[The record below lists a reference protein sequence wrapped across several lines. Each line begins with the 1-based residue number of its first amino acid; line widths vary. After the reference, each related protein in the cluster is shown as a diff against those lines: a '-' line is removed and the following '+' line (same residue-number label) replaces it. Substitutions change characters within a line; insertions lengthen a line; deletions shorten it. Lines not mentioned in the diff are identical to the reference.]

1 LLLCDKHFHAA
12 RTRAIVVSSFITP
25 GVTLH
30 PRVPSSV
37 VFAQRCP
44 SCFLVPPSHHHPRP
58 SRPCPSS
65 TFNCSRSSHAP
76 PPPPHHRCPP
86 RQLLCTVAAADDW
99 RHFLALNP
107 LHKTSR
113 HAQCPRPT
121 PVSWLHLLRVAS
133 TPRVGSASA
142 AAHEPAILRCSSSKT
157 ASPSHHVV
165 TSTPTPVYPP
175 PPRLFALPRPM
186 SHFLS
191 QRQAEDF

>member
-1 LLLCDKHFHAA
+1 MPLLH
-12 RTRAIVVSSFITP
+12 
-25 GVTLH
+25 
-30 PRVPSSV
+30 
-37 VFAQRCP
+37 
-44 SCFLVPPSHHHPRP
+44 CFLPCFLIPPSHHHPRP

-76 PPPPHHRCPP
+76 PPPPRHRCPP
-86 RQLLCTVAAADDW
+86 RQLLCTVAAAHDW
-99 RHFLALNP
+99 RHFLALHP

-133 TPRVGSASA
+133 TPRRQRLRSRAGTGN
-142 AAHEPAILRCSSSKT
+142 PALQFKQDCFPLAPCRYLSRPFCT
-157 ASPSHHVV
+157 
-165 TSTPTPVYPP
+165 PP

-186 SHFLS
+186 SHLLS